1 MAAQREVSVPD
12 IGDFDNVDVIEVLV
26 APGDRVEREQSLIT
40 LESEKATMEIPAP
53 VAGVVKQ
60 VLVAVGDK
68 VSEGA
73 PIVILET
80 GDEAAPSPQA
90 EASAPQKTPAAAAD
104 EDAQPASDADAPK
117 QPDAE
122 PGSDAE
128 TPAAAAAPGD
138 AARSAPKPAAPTEAG
153 PAQMLTAAPP
163 LDHRPAPSTHK
174 AHASPSVRR
183 LAREFGVELA
193 RVPGTGR
200 KGRILKE
207 DVQGFVKQ
215 ALATSAQPSAPAG
228 FAVPEM
234 PEIDFSRW
242 GEIELQPLSKL
253 RRVSARNVHRAWLT
267 VPHVTQFDE
276 ADITELEAF
285 RREKQPEAKQRGVKL
300 TPLGFFLKA
309 SAVTL
314 LDFPNFNASL
324 DRSGE
329 ALVIKKYVHIGIAVD
344 TEHGLVVP
352 VIRDV
357 DEKGL
362 FELSEELSTLS
373 QKARDRKLRAED
385 LQGGTFSISSLGGI
399 GGTAF
404 TPIVN
409 APEVAILG
417 VARAATKPVWNAE
430 REQFEPRLVVPLC
443 LSYDHRVID
452 GADAVRFTTRLK
464 TVLSDIRNLIL

>member
-1 MAAQREVSVPD
+1 MAADREVNVPD
-12 IGDFDNVDVIEVLV
+12 IGDFEDVDVIEVLV
-26 APGDRVEREQSLIT
+26 APGDRVEHEQSLIT
-40 LESEKATMEIPAP
+40 LESDKATMEIPSPA
-53 VAGVVKQ
+53 AGVVKQ

-68 VSEGA
+68 VSEGT
-73 PIVILET
+73 PIVVLET
-80 GDEAAPSPQA
+80 VDEAASSAEAQPPSPSEKKTPEATPKEDAQAASDA
-90 EASAPQKTPAAAAD
+90 EASP
-104 EDAQPASDADAPK
+104 
-117 QPDAE
+117 
-122 PGSDAE
+122 
-128 TPAAAAAPGD
+128 AAAAPGED
-138 AARSAPKPAAPTEAG
+138 SRPKAEAPAPTEAG
-153 PAQMLTAAPP
+153 PAQMLTEAPP
-163 LDHRPAPSTHK
+163 LDHRPAPSAHK
-174 AHASPSVRR
+174 VHASPSLRR

-193 RVPGTGR
+193 RVQGTGR

-215 ALATSAQPSAPAG
+215 ALATSSLPSAPAG

-242 GEIELQPLSKL
+242 GEIELQPLNKL

-373 QKARDRKLRAED
+373 QKARDRKLRPDD

-417 VARAATKPVWNAE
+417 VARAATRPVWNADS
-430 REQFEPRLVVPLC
+430 EQFEPRLVVPLC

-452 GADAVRFTTRLK
+452 GADAARFTTRLK